1 MSQSMIRAANARSS
15 GPSTSSAS
23 HAADAVLHAL
33 RVLRPS
39 TQRIPPAGSSPVR
52 TNPSTMVARSRCA
65 VAPVVAANR
74 RDASPS
80 HASSSKYRRPARHDG
95 AYPAPRRYRSRR
107 PVNSAIGALT
117 PASAAS
123 QAAHSTCT
131 SVQSDAG
138 RSLRRSSRTTRPRRV
153 HRKAVRSSAVHTS
166 DAVGPSP
173 TATLYGASRTSAE
186 LAGCASRALGVS
198 VNPEP
203 WPIFPAGPTGTGG
216 SARSKA
222 WGVSSNRSA
231 VAHAQEASCLVCG
244 ARLDAEHVE
253 PAGHGFACAFCGA
266 LLEDG
271 AGEQIHPLS
280 LVEGPVEHRA
290 DIGPTL
296 HEAREEL
303 GRTIEEAA
311 TETMIRPRYLQA
323 LEEDA
328 SLDPYPGR
336 IYRRFF
342 LREYAEYLGL
352 DPRPFLD
359 ASDAEDDDEPAPLPP
374 INVSRPPRRSWRTAA
389 VVSVATLAVLAGAW
403 ARARE
408 ASPPTFASP
417 PGASAA
423 APIRRESPGID
434 RAARDTSVGDPRPLG
449 VQRPELGGGH
459 RGRRFPGC
467 GPQLPAGR
475 DGPVRRAADD
485 GPHDRQRGRDRS

>member
-1 MSQSMIRAANARSS
+1 M
-15 GPSTSSAS
+15 
-23 HAADAVLHAL
+23 
-33 RVLRPS
+33 
-39 TQRIPPAGSSPVR
+39 
-52 TNPSTMVARSRCA
+52 
-65 VAPVVAANR
+65 
-74 RDASPS
+74 
-80 HASSSKYRRPARHDG
+80 
-95 AYPAPRRYRSRR
+95 
-107 PVNSAIGALT
+107 
-117 PASAAS
+117 
-123 QAAHSTCT
+123 
-131 SVQSDAG
+131 
-138 RSLRRSSRTTRPRRV
+138 
-153 HRKAVRSSAVHTS
+153 
-166 DAVGPSP
+166 
-173 TATLYGASRTSAE
+173 
-186 LAGCASRALGVS
+186 
-198 VNPEP
+198 
-203 WPIFPAGPTGTGG
+203 
-216 SARSKA
+216 
-222 WGVSSNRSA
+222 
-231 VAHAQEASCLVCG
+231 CG

-374 INVSRPPRRSWRTAA
+374 ISVSRPPRRSWRTAA

-423 APIRRESPGID
+423 APIHANHPASTGPHVTRPSGIHALLVFSA
-434 RAARDTSVGDPRPLG
+434 RSWVAATADGASLG
-449 VQRPELGGGH
+449 
-459 RGRRFPGC
+459 
-467 GPQLPAGR
+467 AGR
-475 DGPVRRAADD
+475 SYQPGETVRFAGRQTMDLTIGNAAGTELTVNGQVVPTDAS
-485 GPHDRQRGRDRS
+485 GQVVHVVLHWQGGRLLVQHG